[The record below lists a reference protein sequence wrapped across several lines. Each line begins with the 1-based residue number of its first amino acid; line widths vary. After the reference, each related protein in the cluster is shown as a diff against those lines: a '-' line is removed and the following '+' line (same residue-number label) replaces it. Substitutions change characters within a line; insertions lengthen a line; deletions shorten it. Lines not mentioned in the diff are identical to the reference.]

1 MKQFLNS
8 VVKYRRTIYE
18 PFISIIDTFEITL
31 CLSRIRNSLND
42 VISNIYTRD
51 YLNNIPRI
59 VNYVSFHV
67 EDREAKK
74 RRKRYVQKRR
84 KVIFH
89 NNILIQHT
97 LQNRIQT
104 KIKRFRNFLVKCFFF
119 TLNAANNIH

>member
-18 PFISIIDTFEITL
+18 SFISIIDTFEITL

-97 LQNRIQT
+97 LQNRN
-104 KIKRFRNFLVKCFFF
+104 KISKQK
-119 TLNAANNIH
+119 